1 MRIKNQAIICFVQ
14 KSNSKGLTM
23 LAPCKGQCVLLGVV
37 LASAVVFLSLQ
48 EANAQ

>member
-1 MRIKNQAIICFVQ
+1 MHIKNQTIICFVQ

-23 LAPCKGQCVLLGVV
+23 LAPCKAQCVLLGVV
-37 LASAVVFLSLQ
+37 LAATVFLSLQ